1 MHRANDMLRLL
12 NQMTFSLVL
21 IGYQQCAPDWRRQRK
36 HRFYSLWLITK
47 GAGEF
52 TMNGNVYR
60 AEPGKLFALVPGM
73 DFVGYTVDGQPLEYY
88 FVRFNYA
95 VAVEEKERWHFEQPT
110 PSKFPL
116 EGMYVLQNPPA
127 TINLFEQ
134 LHHLW
139 QRRGQSV
146 TMRRKI
152 LFQELLLTICQDLRA
167 QEVAGNTTLAIER
180 TIDYMV
186 THYKQRLT
194 LDTLAHIAGLSS
206 SHYSRLFK
214 KYTGYSPIDY
224 VTHLRMDRAKEL
236 LMLSDYKLRA
246 VARSVGYQDEFYFS
260 RIFKKVVGM
269 SPSHFANEHHNRPL
283 ETDT

>member
-1 MHRANDMLRLL
+1 MLRANEILRQL
-12 NQMTFSLVL
+12 NRMTFSVLLV
-21 IGYQQCAPDWRRQRK
+21 GYQHCGPDWHRKRK
-36 HRFYSLWLITK
+36 HRYHSLWLITK

-52 TMNGNVYR
+52 TMNGNTYR
-60 AEPGKLFALVPGM
+60 AEPGKLFALSPGM
-73 DFVGYTVDGQPLEYY
+73 DFEGRPLEGQTLEYY
-88 FVRFNYA
+88 FVRFRYA
-95 VAVEEKERWHFEQPT
+95 IATDENDHWHFEQPS
-110 PSKFPL
+110 PSQFPL
-116 EGMYVLQNPPA
+116 EGMVMLQNPPA
-127 TINLFEQ
+127 TINLCEQ

-152 LFQELLLTICQDLRA
+152 LFQELLLTICQDLRV

-269 SPSHFANEHHNRPL
+269 SPSQFARKHNRPL
-283 ETDT
+283 EPES

>member
-1 MHRANDMLRLL
+1 M
-12 NQMTFSLVL
+12 
-21 IGYQQCAPDWRRQRK
+21 
-36 HRFYSLWLITK
+36 
-47 GAGEF
+47 
-52 TMNGNVYR
+52 
-60 AEPGKLFALVPGM
+60 
-73 DFVGYTVDGQPLEYY
+73 DGQPLEYY

-110 PSKFPL
+110 PSKFPVARHVRAAKSARDDQPVRTAAPSVAAARSKRND
-116 EGMYVLQNPPA
+116 EAQNFVP
-127 TINLFEQ
+127 
-134 LHHLW
+134 
-139 QRRGQSV
+139 
-146 TMRRKI
+146 
-152 LFQELLLTICQDLRA
+152 RA
-167 QEVAGNTTLAIER
+167 LASEPSGLARPGVAGNTTLAIER

-194 LDTLAHIAGLSS
+194 LRQLAHIAGLSS

-269 SPSHFANEHHNRPL
+269 SPSHSANEHHNRPL
-283 ETDT
+283 ETDINRGAHRLFRKRIRSR